1 MENKNISNLREQI
14 KTNMG
19 TAFIE
24 KLEQPSSEPFQWQ
37 IGSVIFTVFVFA
49 NLIMWLAELYA
60 ADSYIK
66 FWMLFIASVSGYC
79 VYMISLLV
87 GSFLSYRLRRIVGQ
101 HFSQEEQSLIYYNL
115 LEAVEQNGIEFPYSS
130 NCILSEDEKK
140 IRGFIF
146 IVGQPL
152 IDPQDCKD
160 PKAAKVFEIKQK
172 ILELHQVC
180 LNQNKCLEK

>member
-1 MENKNISNLREQI
+1 MEQKNISTLREQI

-24 KLEQPSSEPFQWQ
+24 KLEQPSNEPFRWN
-37 IGSVIFTVFVFA
+37 IGSVIFTVLVFA

-66 FWMLFIASVSGYC
+66 FWMLFIASASGYC

-115 LEAVEQNGIEFPYSS
+115 LEAVEKNGVAFPYSS
-130 NCILSEDEKK
+130 HCVLNDDNNKV
-140 IRGFIF
+140 RGFVF

-152 IDPQDCKD
+152 MDQQNCQDPNF
-160 PKAAKVFEIKQK
+160 AKVLDIQQK
-172 ILELHQVC
+172 ILDLHRVQEI
-180 LNQNKCLEK
+180 NNKCDK